1 MQRRD
6 FFKTTG
12 LAALA
17 AGLPTCTMSGETNAA
32 SGHHPAEIQ
41 KPKRL
46 QKGAAVALIAPGSPA
61 PEKKIQQAFD
71 NLTALGF
78 RVKPGK
84 NLRAR
89 HGHLAGR
96 DAERLA
102 DLHAA
107 FADPE
112 TAAVWCMR
120 GGYGCTR
127 LLPYLDYA
135 LIQRHPK
142 LLVGYSDIT
151 ALHLAIHAKT
161 GLVTFHGPVAAADW
175 PENTVQHFRDL
186 AMTGQP
192 RYLIAAPT
200 AAATPPP
207 EPEELPYVI
216 TTGQAAGTLTGG
228 NLSLLAA
235 MAGTPYEPSFR
246 GKIVFIEDVEEQPYS
261 VDRMLTQLLQ
271 ATDLA
276 EAAGIALG
284 VFADCVPKPNTPS
297 LTLRQTLQEC
307 LGHLGMPVLYGLPFG
322 HVPHQV
328 TLPYGISAELDTKKQ
343 TLTLLEAA
351 VG

>member
-17 AGLPTCTMSGETNAA
+17 AGLPTCNMSGENNNNAGNRP
-32 SGHHPAEIQ
+32 SEIV

-46 QKGAAVALIAPGSPA
+46 RPGALVSLIAPGSPA

-71 NLTALGF
+71 NLMAMGF
-78 RVKPGK
+78 QVKPGK
-84 NLRAR
+84 HLRAR
-89 HGHLAGR
+89 YGHLAGR

-107 FADPE
+107 FSDPE

-127 LLPYLDYA
+127 LLPNLDYA

-142 LLVGYSDIT
+142 SLVGYSDIT
-151 ALHLAIHAKT
+151 ALHLAIHART

-175 PENTVQHFRDL
+175 PDNTVQFFRDV
-186 AMTGQP
+186 AMTGLE
-192 RYLIAAPT
+192 RYPIPVPT
-200 AAATPPP
+200 GIDLPPK
-207 EPEELPYVI
+207 PEEQPYVI
-216 TTGQAAGTLTGG
+216 TPGRAVAPLTGG

-235 MAGTPYEPSFR
+235 MAGTPFAPSFR

-276 EAAGIALG
+276 EAAGLALG
-284 VFADCVPKPNTPS
+284 IFSDCLPKPNTPS
-297 LTLRQTLQEC
+297 LTLQETLQDC
-307 LGHLGMPVLYGLPFG
+307 LGQLGIPILYGLPFG
-322 HVPHQV
+322 HVARQV

-343 TLTLLEAA
+343 TLTLLEGA
-351 VG
+351 VV